1 MPSTYTGASAFWP
14 GTSLYNPGR
23 VIFIYELQISLK
35 KRVRKHISK
44 KLVPGLLVL
53 SHRARNYAP
62 ALEVLD
68 NLPPA
73 APHGLWIGDR
83 ETLVCDR
90 WRSGSA
96 IYEVNG

>member
-1 MPSTYTGASAFWP
+1 MNFRFRSRSEFE
-14 GTSLYNPGR
+14 S
-23 VIFIYELQISLK
+23 IFQ
-35 KRVRKHISK
+35 K